1 MSGRTLRLSQLHTT
15 ALFPHA
21 YTENVATKAA
31 LVKFTL
37 ADETGRAFNMSLVF
51 KRYTT
56 GCAASG
62 PSATAGTP
70 MACFAVLTS
79 GQAHDSSTFIS
90 GW

>member
-15 ALFPHA
+15 ALFPRA
-21 YTENVATKAA
+21 FTETVTTKAA

-56 GCAASG
+56 GCAVSG
-62 PSATAGTP
+62 KRHRRNPNGVFCGP
-70 MACFAVLTS
+70 NKRTS
-79 GQAHDSSTFIS
+79 T
-90 GW
+90 